1 MSRLLIEDK
10 PLIVLPSLAVELGLN
25 EAIFLQQ
32 LHYWLQGS
40 RNERDGY
47 LWVYNTYEK
56 WQEQFPFWSISTI
69 RRMIGKLEAGG
80 YIITEQF
87 NSSHNNQTKWYRI
100 DYSKFR
106 ETNGLAI
113 QNEQGNGST
122 WTGDS
127 FNLNHS
133 LQESTSENT
142 NRKKDDEEGAPA
154 SFMKIGQNE
163 KEQADSE
170 EIPSQCESDTYDL
183 MLERAFLERRG
194 RGLYPSAKDLQAIQE
209 VVQSGI
215 CYEEAIKWLNEAFDA
230 YKPKYPGDRIQ
241 GFSYVKEHI
250 FREAYLKRERER
262 TAAETRHKNTS
273 LSGNSMKAYG
283 GTKAARKEMVPDWLA
298 NRQAEQEKSAYQHD
312 FEEEKKKLMMELAQY
327 KKGETS

>member
-1 MSRLLIEDK
+1 MSRLLLEDK
-10 PLIVLPSLAVELGLN
+10 PLIVLPSLAVKLGLN

-47 LWVYNTYEK
+47 MWVYNTYEK

-69 RRMIGKLEAGG
+69 RRIIGKLEAGG

-100 DYSKFR
+100 DYSKF
-106 ETNGLAI
+106 EEAQGPAI
-113 QNEQGNGST
+113 QTEQGNRSA
-122 WTGDS
+122 WTGDVS
-127 FNLNHS
+127 NLNHS

-142 NRKKDDEEGAPA
+142 NRKKEDEEGAPA
-154 SFMKIGQNE
+154 SFVKVGKKEN
-163 KEQADSE
+163 EQADSE
-170 EIPSQCESDTYDL
+170 EGLCHFEADTYDL

-230 YKPKYPGDRIQ
+230 YQPKYPGDRIHS
-241 GFSYVKEHI
+241 FSYVKAHI
-250 FREAYLKRERER
+250 FRQAYLKKERER
-262 TAAETRHKNTS
+262 TAADTRQKNSS
-273 LSGNSMKAYG
+273 LSGNSMKIDG
-283 GTKAARKEMVPDWLA
+283 RTKTARKEMVPDWLA
-298 NRQAEQEKSAYQHD
+298 NPQAEREKLECESN
-312 FEEEKKKLMMELAQY
+312 FEEEKRKLMVELAQY
-327 KKGETS
+327 KKNEVS